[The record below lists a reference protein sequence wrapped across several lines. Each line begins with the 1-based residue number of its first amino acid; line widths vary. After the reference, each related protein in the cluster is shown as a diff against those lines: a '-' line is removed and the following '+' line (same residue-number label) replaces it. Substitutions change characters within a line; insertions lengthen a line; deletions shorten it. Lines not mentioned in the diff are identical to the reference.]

1 MDNNKEPVVN
11 ITVNITGVQETTQL
25 VDLLCEKIKEAK
37 ALAGDLTSLL
47 ESLEEGEGRGVLKDV
62 SIAQLV
68 EELVSRDGVEV
79 ESKLFC
85 RSAKYAVTLRAAL
98 TEEECPSCLQ

>member
-25 VDLLCEKIKEAK
+25 VELLCEKIKEAK

-68 EELVSRDGVEV
+68 EELVSRGGVEV

>member
-25 VDLLCEKIKEAK
+25 VELLCEKIKEAK

-68 EELVSRDGVEV
+68 EELVSRDGVGV

>member
-1 MDNNKEPVVN
+1 MDNNKEPV
-11 ITVNITGVQETTQL
+11 VNITGVQETTQL
-25 VDLLCEKIKEAK
+25 VELLCEKIKEAK

-47 ESLEEGEGRGVLKDV
+47 ESLEEGEGRRVLKDV

>member
-25 VDLLCEKIKEAK
+25 VELLCEKIKEAK

-98 TEEECPSCLQ
+98 TEEEYPSCLQ

>member
-25 VDLLCEKIKEAK
+25 VELLCEKIKEAK

-47 ESLEEGEGRGVLKDV
+47 ESLEEGDGRGVLKDV

>member
-25 VDLLCEKIKEAK
+25 VELLCKKIKEAK

-79 ESKLFC
+79 ERKLFC

>member
-25 VDLLCEKIKEAK
+25 VELLCEKIKEAK

-68 EELVSRDGVEV
+68 EELVSQDGVEV

>member
-1 MDNNKEPVVN
+1 MDSNKKPVVN

-25 VDLLCEKIKEAK
+25 VELLCEKIKEAK

>member
-11 ITVNITGVQETTQL
+11 IAVNITGVQETTQL
-25 VDLLCEKIKEAK
+25 VELLCEKIKEAK

>member
-11 ITVNITGVQETTQL
+11 ITVNITGVQEPTQL
-25 VDLLCEKIKEAK
+25 VELLCEKIKEAK

>member
-25 VDLLCEKIKEAK
+25 VELLCEKIKEAK

-79 ESKLFC
+79 VSKLFC
-85 RSAKYAVTLRAAL
+85 CPKYAVTLRAAL

>member
-25 VDLLCEKIKEAK
+25 VELLCEKIKEAK

-68 EELVSRDGVEV
+68 EELVSRDGVEI

>member
-11 ITVNITGVQETTQL
+11 ITVNITGVQETPQL
-25 VDLLCEKIKEAK
+25 VELLCEKIKEAK

>member
-25 VDLLCEKIKEAK
+25 VELLCEKIKEAK

-68 EELVSRDGVEV
+68 EELVSRDGVEA

>member
-25 VDLLCEKIKEAK
+25 VELLCEKIKEAK

-47 ESLEEGEGRGVLKDV
+47 ESLEEGKGRGVLKDV

>member
-25 VDLLCEKIKEAK
+25 VELLCEKIKEAK

-68 EELVSRDGVEV
+68 KELVSRDGVEV

>member
-25 VDLLCEKIKEAK
+25 VELLCEKIKEAK

-98 TEEECPSCLQ
+98 TEEECLSCLQ

>member
-1 MDNNKEPVVN
+1 MENNKEPVVN

-25 VDLLCEKIKEAK
+25 VELLCEKIKEAK

>member
-25 VDLLCEKIKEAK
+25 VELLCEKIKEAK

-62 SIAQLV
+62 SIAQRV

>member
-25 VDLLCEKIKEAK
+25 VELLCEKIKEAK

-79 ESKLFC
+79 ESKLFAGPQ
-85 RSAKYAVTLRAAL
+85 SM
-98 TEEECPSCLQ
+98 PSHFGQP

>member
-25 VDLLCEKIKEAK
+25 VELLCEKIKEAK

-47 ESLEEGEGRGVLKDV
+47 ESLEEGEGREVLKDV

>member
-25 VDLLCEKIKEAK
+25 VELLCEKIKEAK

-47 ESLEEGEGRGVLKDV
+47 ETLEEGEGRGVLKDV

>member
-25 VDLLCEKIKEAK
+25 VELLCEKIKEAK

-85 RSAKYAVTLRAAL
+85 RSAKYAVTLRAVL

>member
-25 VDLLCEKIKEAK
+25 VELLCEKIKEAK

-68 EELVSRDGVEV
+68 EELISRDGVEV

>member
-25 VDLLCEKIKEAK
+25 VELLCEKIKEAK

-85 RSAKYAVTLRAAL
+85 RSAKYAVTLRTAL

>member
-25 VDLLCEKIKEAK
+25 VELLCEKIKEAK

-68 EELVSRDGVEV
+68 EELVSRDGV
-79 ESKLFC
+79 FC

>member
-25 VDLLCEKIKEAK
+25 VELLCEKIKEAK

-79 ESKLFC
+79 ERKLFC

>member
-25 VDLLCEKIKEAK
+25 VELLCEKIKEAK

>member
-11 ITVNITGVQETTQL
+11 ITVTITGVQETTQL
-25 VDLLCEKIKEAK
+25 VELLCEKIKEAK

>member
-25 VDLLCEKIKEAK
+25 VELLCEKIKEAK

-47 ESLEEGEGRGVLKDV
+47 ELLEEGEGRGVLKDV

>member
-1 MDNNKEPVVN
+1 MDTNKEPVVH

-25 VDLLCEKIKEAK
+25 VELLCEKIKEAK

>member
-25 VDLLCEKIKEAK
+25 VELLCEKIKEAK

-47 ESLEEGEGRGVLKDV
+47 ESLEEGEERGVLKDV

>member
-1 MDNNKEPVVN
+1 MDNNKEPLVH

-25 VDLLCEKIKEAK
+25 VELLCEKIKEAK

>member
-25 VDLLCEKIKEAK
+25 VELLCEKIKEAK

-47 ESLEEGEGRGVLKDV
+47 ESLEKGEGRGVLKDV

>member
-25 VDLLCEKIKEAK
+25 VELLCEKIKEPK

>member
-25 VDLLCEKIKEAK
+25 VELLCEKIKEHK

>member
-25 VDLLCEKIKEAK
+25 VELLCEKIKEAK

-68 EELVSRDGVEV
+68 EELDSRDGEEV